1 MFKNEYP
8 TDPFSDGSDD
18 FEDMEDVC
26 ETEYDIFEFEDEGGF
41 EEQPLEMNFKI
52 KPIVSLEQ
60 MLSELESMS
69 QISNS
74 ASLTVKERIKNI
86 DKFVLQNNQLAG
98 EKNLIH
104 ISVMN
109 QNPDLFL
116 FLINEIGY
124 TPFDLN
130 NKDKNNADAFNVYF
144 HYPDFLDIL
153 WEQTSYFNEK
163 SVQLSFHHAICKY
176 IFDNRKKSLFDSNEK
191 IINFINN
198 KFTPV
203 FSENLKKEKIKIE
216 ESSRKTIDEVFENN
230 LIFKNDSMISHYNRY
245 MKSAFNFSEKA
256 ILLAGLQKM
265 RNPDH
270 LKLFMNICSDM
281 KVNKNSDMFKNF
293 MFRFLCLCLK
303 GKNNI
308 SSYCVSCPEEINK
321 ILLHKDKEGD
331 NIFHHIARNMN
342 ENNTSNES
350 NLLTLLVSYKET
362 RYLLNEKNEE
372 GETPCENM
380 VKKGKESL
388 VPLLLLHDAD
398 LNSVIPLLKNSV
410 YIEMI
415 MENEK
420 NRLDNSINPF
430 INQQKQPIKRI

>member
-1 MFKNEYP
+1 MLKNQYP
-8 TDPFSDGSDD
+8 SDPFSDNSDGFD
-18 FEDMEDVC
+18 ELDDLC
-26 ETEYDIFEFEDEGGF
+26 ETEYNEFQFEDEGCF
-41 EEQPLEMNFKI
+41 EEQPLEMTFKV
-52 KPIVSLEQ
+52 KPIISLEQ
-60 MLSELESMS
+60 ILSELEGMS

-86 DKFVLQNNQLAG
+86 DKFVLHNNQLAG

-104 ISVMN
+104 LSVMN

-144 HYPDFLDIL
+144 HYPDFLDVL
-153 WEQTSYFNEK
+153 WEQTSYFSEK

-176 IFDNRKKSLFDSNEK
+176 IFENGKKSLFASDEK
-191 IINFINN
+191 IMNFIND

-203 FSENLKKEKIKIE
+203 FSDNLKKEKIQIE
-216 ESSRKTIDEVFENN
+216 ESTIKTIDEIFENN
-230 LIFKNDSMISHYNRY
+230 LNFKNHVMISYYNKY
-245 MKSAFNFSEKA
+245 MKSVYDFSEKT

-265 RNPDH
+265 RNAEH
-270 LKLFMNICSDM
+270 LKLFMNFCRDM
-281 KVNKNSDMFKNF
+281 KVNTDSDLFKNY
-293 MFRFLCLCLK
+293 MFRFLCLRVK
-303 GKNNI
+303 GGDNLE
-308 SSYCVSCPEEINK
+308 SYCVSCPEEMNK
-321 ILLHKDKEGD
+321 TLLHKDKEGN
-331 NIFHHIARNMN
+331 NIFHHIADNMHENKKFN
-342 ENNTSNES
+342 EG
-350 NLLTLLVSYKET
+350 NLLALLVSHKEA

-380 VKKGKESL
+380 IKKGKESL
-388 VPLLLLHDAD
+388 VPLLILHDAD
-398 LNSVIPLLKNSV
+398 LNSVIPFLKNSV
-410 YIEMI
+410 YVEMI

-420 NRLDNSINPF
+420 NRLENSINPL